1 MEVSRAL
8 AMLHCPSPGCL
19 QSADRA
25 HLCFCPKMTG
35 VAPPGQKGSWSG
47 DGRGWSG
54 WHCTGAWRRDRRV
67 GSASLAGDNTQGL
80 VVVPGAPVRL
90 SSALS
95 PCLPSCPGQKSS
107 VSGGPLI
114 QNVHSSKRILF
125 SIVHDKTGLCPAP
138 ALKAAGSLRERFPLT
153 TSLPSSLLALFTLC
167 RDLAVLEV
175 MHLALEPRP
184 SSLLRPISAIP
195 RCC

>member
-1 MEVSRAL
+1 MSQARVHGGEIEGLV
-8 AMLHCPSPGCL
+8 
-19 QSADRA
+19 
-25 HLCFCPKMTG
+25 
-35 VAPPGQKGSWSG
+35 G
-47 DGRGWSG
+47 DS
-54 WHCTGAWRRDRRV
+54 
-67 GSASLAGDNTQGL
+67 TQGL
-80 VVVPGAPVRL
+80 VVPAALVRL

-138 ALKAAGSLRERFPLT
+138 ALKAAGSLSERFPLP
-153 TSLPSSLLALFTLC
+153 TSLPSSLPALSTLC

-175 MHLALEPRP
+175 MHWSQDLHLCSDP
-184 SSLLRPISAIP
+184 SLPFRDAAGGP
-195 RCC
+195 